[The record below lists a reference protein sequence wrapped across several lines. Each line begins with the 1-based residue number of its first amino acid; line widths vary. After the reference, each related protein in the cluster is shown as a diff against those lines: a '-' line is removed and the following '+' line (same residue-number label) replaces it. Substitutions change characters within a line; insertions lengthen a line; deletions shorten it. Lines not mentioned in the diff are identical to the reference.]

1 MDIVAEIVA
10 DSADLRSAIKEAQ
23 DTSITLE
30 SKATKHFEEHSV
42 YEIYKEYSKPLVNM
56 PSYAYLA
63 VMRAE
68 SEKQLRVKLV
78 FDEAQSLRAGKKL
91 FVPGGASDLRDVLED
106 AIEDGIKRLLH
117 PSLGREYK
125 SDKKAQSD
133 REAIDI
139 FGKNVGELLLSS
151 PVKNKV
157 IM

>member
-30 SKATKHFEEHSV
+30 SKATKNFEEHSV

-68 SEKQLRVKLV
+68 
-78 FDEAQSLRAGKKL
+78 
-91 FVPGGASDLRDVLED
+91 
-106 AIEDGIKRLLH
+106 
-117 PSLGREYK
+117 
-125 SDKKAQSD
+125 
-133 REAIDI
+133 
-139 FGKNVGELLLSS
+139 
-151 PVKNKV
+151 
-157 IM
+157 